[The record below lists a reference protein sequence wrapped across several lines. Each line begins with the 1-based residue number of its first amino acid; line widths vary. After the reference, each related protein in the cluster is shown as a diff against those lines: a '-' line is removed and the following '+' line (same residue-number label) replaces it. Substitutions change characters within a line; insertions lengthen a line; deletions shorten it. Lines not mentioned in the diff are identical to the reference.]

1 MMFMSL
7 AQVKNMSPQQGDK
20 IMMFKDK
27 WVKLLLNKTKKMEVR
42 SKPFEEGIYW
52 IGCKQMLLGSFRLGK
67 GQHIK
72 TIEKWTSLRSKHC
85 CETNGL
91 PYKKTWC
98 FEVSEVE
105 AITPPIAF
113 KHPRGAISIVRYRE

>member
-1 MMFMSL
+1 
-7 AQVKNMSPQQGDK
+7 MSPRQGDK
-20 IMMFKDK
+20 IMMFRDK

-42 SKPFEEGIYW
+42 SKPFEEGRYW
-52 IGCKQMLLGSFRLGK
+52 IGCKQMILGRFRLGP

-72 TIEKWTSLRSKHC
+72 TVEKWISLRSQHR
-85 CETNGL
+85 CETNEL

-105 AITPPIAF
+105 AITPIAF